1 MDNLP
6 LISAPLLD
14 PASKPASASINAG
27 IPGQLA
33 TTSATLFQL
42 LCTMAGTGILQLPFT
57 IAQGGW
63 AALILVVIV
72 GIMTNWTGKLLIQ
85 SLYLNPAG
93 YERIPGYPEIGEAA
107 FGRFG
112 YFFVQFFHKST
123 LFGVSTIFLVLA
135 AKFLLEG
142 LGGGGE
148 GILNHAVTFDPS
160 VDWTSVWTLVA
171 GAFVLFPVVYYRTL
185 GEYHV
190 LSLLG
195 ALSTV
200 LAVVVVVFFA
210 IYLNPI
216 TADDANMDDDTYVF
230 SPPTHKLLDVTLM
243 PSAFSAIVLSFG
255 GAANFPTIEGNMEKP
270 HFFAKTLNKAFI
282 ILVIL
287 YLITAI
293 AGYYTWGDLTF
304 SPILCNLP
312 RGDDVSGRVVQTTK
326 LFVAFH
332 VLTAYPILM
341 NGLVSEIE
349 CKIPF
354 FRSTIPRCIERT
366 TLVGLTCLIAVK
378 VPFFGPLMTFIGAG
392 CLTMIVFVCP
402 VIFNFRLR
410 SMKKMK
416 IGALEKAA
424 GSVVVIFGLIG
435 GSIGVAQSTNDL
447 ISAFK

>member
-1 MDNLP
+1 MDSLP
-6 LISAPLLD
+6 LLESGN
-14 PASKPASASINAG
+14 KPASAAVNGVA
-27 IPGQLA
+27 GQLA
-33 TTSATLFQL
+33 STSATLFQL
-42 LCTMAGTGILQLPFT
+42 LCTMAGTGILQLPYT
-57 IAQGGW
+57 VSQGGW
-63 AALILVVIV
+63 LALTLVVLV
-72 GIMTNWTGKLLIQ
+72 GVMTNWTGKLLIQ

-93 YERIPGYPEIGEAA
+93 YERLPGYPEIGEAA

-142 LGGGGE
+142 LGGDGE

-160 VDWTSVWTLVA
+160 VDWTSVWTLLSA
-171 GAFVLFPVVYYRTL
+171 GCVLFPVVYYRTL
-185 GEYHV
+185 GENHV

-195 ALSTV
+195 AMSTV
-200 LAVVVVVFFA
+200 LAILVVVFFA

-216 TADDANMDDDTYVF
+216 GADDANMDDDTYVF
-230 SPPTHKLLDVTLM
+230 SPPTHKLLDFKLF

-255 GAANFPTIEGNMEKP
+255 GAATFPTIEGNMEKP
-270 HFFAKTLNKAFI
+270 HHFSKTLNKAFA
-282 ILVIL
+282 ILVFL
-287 YLITAI
+287 YLVTAV
-293 AGYYTWGDLTF
+293 AGYYTFGDITF

-312 RGDDVSGRVVQTTK
+312 RGDDLSGRVVQTTK

-332 VLTAYPILM
+332 VMSAYPILM
-341 NGLVSEIE
+341 NALVSEVE

-366 TLVGLTCLIAVK
+366 TLVGLTCLIAIK

-410 SMKKMK
+410 AMKKMK
-416 IGALEKAA
+416 IGAMERVA
-424 GSVVVIFGLIG
+424 GTIVVIAGLVG
-435 GSIGVAQSTNDL
+435 GSIGVAQSTTDL
-447 ISAFK
+447 INAFK